1 VTALREMS
9 KSWILAEEF
18 SQAKAATLGFFFGL
32 MIGQCRCWQA
42 IVLSNFRY
50 AFVDEHQRGHY
61 LQVVDCKEVKSL
73 IEAVALEGIRK
84 VKVVEAF

>member
-1 VTALREMS
+1 
-9 KSWILAEEF
+9 
-18 SQAKAATLGFFFGL
+18 
-32 MIGQCRCWQA
+32 
-42 IVLSNFRY
+42 VLSNFRY
-50 AFVDEHQRGHY
+50 AFVDEYQRGHD